1 MGKSLQ
7 RLKDEAI
14 ANFRYEGI
22 LVDERPYG
30 SGHIND
36 TFLLTFD
43 ICGMG
48 RLRVILQRMNTSIYI
63 RPIFGNKQRFMR
75 KLLVKFF
82 QFLFKSAQITTIP
95 SIIKIKSQ

>member
-1 MGKSLQ
+1 MID
-7 RLKDEAI
+7 RAE
-14 ANFRYEGI
+14 
-22 LVDERPYG
+22 
-30 SGHIND
+30 
-36 TFLLTFD
+36 LTTK
-43 ICGMG
+43 IKPH
-48 RLRVILQRMNTSIYI
+48 RRKRVNTSIYI